1 LLYLLPPMFLTALAN
16 RPMKSLTQEA
26 SCFDVSGSCGSPSA
40 AKTGIPQLMKE
51 ANMAQLS
58 MPKNSVVAVGN
69 TFIAASGATRV
80 KTFRVYRW
88 SPDDD
93 ANPRIDTYEV
103 DLDTCGPMVLDALI
117 KIKNEVDQTLTF
129 RRSCREGVCG
139 SCAMNIDGANTLA
152 CTKSI
157 DDIPDDVRVHP
168 LPHLEVVKD
177 LVPDLTHFYAQYAS
191 IKPWLQTASAKP
203 EGERRQSH

>member
-1 LLYLLPPMFLTALAN
+1 
-16 RPMKSLTQEA
+16 MKVDEGRHMVQR
-26 SCFDVSGSCGSPSA
+26 SCPKKKSTVTEG
-40 AKTGIPQLMKE
+40 KTF
-51 ANMAQLS
+51 
-58 MPKNSVVAVGN
+58 
-69 TFIAASGATRV
+69 TAASGATRV

-88 SPDDD
+88 SLDDD
-93 ANPRIDTYEV
+93 SNPRIDTYEV

-117 KIKNEVDQTLTF
+117 KIRNEVHQTLAF

-157 DDIPDDVRVHP
+157 NGIADDVRVFP

-191 IKPWLQTASAKP
+191 IKPWLQTPTAAP
-203 EGERRQSH
+203 EGERRQSHQDRGKLDGLYEWF

>member
-1 LLYLLPPMFLTALAN
+1 
-16 RPMKSLTQEA
+16 MKADE
-26 SCFDVSGSCGSPSA
+26 GSH
-40 AKTGIPQLMKE
+40 MV
-51 ANMAQLS
+51 QLS
-58 MPKNSVVAVGN
+58 LPKNSTVTEGKI
-69 TFIAASGATRV
+69 FIAASGATRV

-93 ANPRIDTYEV
+93 SNPRIDTYEV

-117 KIKNEVDQTLTF
+117 KIKNEVDQTLAF
-129 RRSCREGVCG
+129 RRSCRVGVCG

-157 DDIPDDVRVHP
+157 DDIPDDVRVYP

-191 IKPWLQTASAKP
+191 IKPWLQTVTKAP
-203 EGERRQSH
+203 EGERKQSHQDREKLDGLYGWRTPEMKWLASGWTTSRIRSASIAVTRS

>member
-1 LLYLLPPMFLTALAN
+1 M
-16 RPMKSLTQEA
+16 
-26 SCFDVSGSCGSPSA
+26 V
-40 AKTGIPQLMKE
+40 
-51 ANMAQLS
+51 QLS
-58 MPKNSVVAVGN
+58 LPKNSTVTEGKI
-69 TFIAASGATRV
+69 FIAASGATRV
-80 KTFRVYRW
+80 KTLRVYRW

-93 ANPRIDTYEV
+93 SNPRIDTYEV

-117 KIKNEVDQTLTF
+117 KIKNEVDQTLAF

-152 CTKSI
+152 CTKGI
-157 DDIPDDVRVHP
+157 NDIADDVRVFP

-191 IKPWLQTASAKP
+191 SKPWLQTATAAL
-203 EGERRQSH
+203 EGERRQSHQDREKLDGLYECILCACCSTS